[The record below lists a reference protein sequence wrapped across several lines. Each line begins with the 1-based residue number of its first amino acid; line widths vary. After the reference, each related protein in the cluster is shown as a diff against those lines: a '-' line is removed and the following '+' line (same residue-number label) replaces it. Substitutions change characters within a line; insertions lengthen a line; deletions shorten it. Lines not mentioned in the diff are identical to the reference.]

1 MNFTLN
7 KKQQPMH
14 LTKHG
19 ICTRERSQAGAEEY
33 QVPIFENIASDMQKE
48 ILFHPLW
55 MFKSNLFSFRLSS
68 R

>member
-19 ICTRERSQAGAEEY
+19 ICTRARSQAGAEEY
-33 QVPIFENIASDMQKE
+33 QVPILENIASDRQKE

-55 MFKSNLFSFRLSS
+55 MLKSNLFSFRLSS

>member
-19 ICTRERSQAGAEEY
+19 ICTRERSQAAAEEY
-33 QVPIFENIASDMQKE
+33 QVPIFENIAVRHAEGNS
-48 ILFHPLW
+48 I
-55 MFKSNLFSFRLSS
+55 SS
-68 R
+68 TLDVLK

>member
-7 KKQQPMH
+7 KKQQPMR
-14 LTKHG
+14 LTKYG
-19 ICTRERSQAGAEEY
+19 ICTRERSQAAAEEY

-48 ILFHPLW
+48 IPFHPLW